1 MVALLKLA
9 AILLCLASVS
19 AVEKA
24 LLDKFAKA
32 AVNGINND
40 KDSGKNLFAVLV
52 YSNVK
57 EAGQGVT
64 FDLIAVQTSCP
75 KGSQVSPNEV
85 TLCHYANQKNNW
97 SAHADLQRHVT
108 ALHNCSEW
116 AIAIIYEDKHH
127 PLSSPLGRSRM
138 EIWSTPS
145 SM

>member
-75 KGSQVSPNEV
+75 KGSQKDASECDTDETSPILKHQVVVTKKPNGAYSVASTGPMKPDPKETVS
-85 TLCHYANQKNNW
+85 TLP
-97 SAHADLQRHVT
+97 L
-108 ALHNCSEW
+108 
-116 AIAIIYEDKHH
+116 EDT
-127 PLSSPLGRSRM
+127 
-138 EIWSTPS
+138 E
-145 SM
+145 